1 MKYLSL
7 SFLVLIGFNLFVWYY
22 VVGGEEDGLDV
33 YFLDV
38 GQGDSEFLVLP
49 GGVKVLIDGG
59 PGKEVLFELTR
70 VLRPTDR
77 YIDLV
82 VLSHP
87 QLDHYAG
94 LYDVIE
100 RYEVGAIIW
109 NGREGEGET
118 WQGFWDLVQAKEIPV
133 IALGAEDK
141 ISYGESL
148 ISILS
153 PTKQLQQL
161 SELNNSSLVLKLESE
176 GAKILFTGDAGFE
189 VENYLVSQY
198 DIEAD
203 ILKVGHHGSR
213 YATGLNFLAEI
224 RPLISV
230 IEVGKSNPY
239 GHPTP
244 AALSRL
250 ASVGSRIYRTDQNGT
265 VHLGVNNSL
274 VGVDLR

>member
-22 VVGGEEDGLDV
+22 AVGGGEDGLDV

-49 GGVKVLIDGG
+49 GCVKVLIDGG
-59 PGKEVLFELTR
+59 PGKEVLFELAR

-94 LYDVIE
+94 LYDVIK
-100 RYEVGAIIW
+100 RYKVGAIIW
-109 NGREGEGET
+109 NGREGEGEA
-118 WQGFWDLVQAKEIPV
+118 WQGFWDLVQAEEIPV
-133 IALGAEDK
+133 ITLGAEDK
-141 ISYGESL
+141 ISYRESL
-148 ISILS
+148 IKVLS
-153 PTKQLQQL
+153 PTRQLQQS
-161 SELNNSSLVLKLESE
+161 SELNNSSLVLELESE
-176 GAKILFTGDAGFE
+176 GAKVLFTGDAGFG

-198 DIEAD
+198 DIDSD

-213 YATGLNFLAEI
+213 YATGLNFLAETAP
-224 RPLISV
+224 RISV
-230 IEVGKSNPY
+230 IEVGENNPY
-239 GHPTP
+239 GHPTS

-250 ASVGSRIYRTDQNGT
+250 ASVGSRVYRTDQNGT
-265 VHLGVNNSL
+265 VHLEANNGL